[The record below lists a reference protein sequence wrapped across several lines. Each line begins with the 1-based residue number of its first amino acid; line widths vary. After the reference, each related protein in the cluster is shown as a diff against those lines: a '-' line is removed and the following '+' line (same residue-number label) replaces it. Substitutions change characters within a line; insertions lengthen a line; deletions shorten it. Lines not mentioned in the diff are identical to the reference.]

1 MRGFLGTGATL
12 NADLNLLVQ
21 LTMGVA
27 LLVGMFLARRN
38 RFTAHGICQA
48 TVMLLNL
55 AMIGLIMWPSF
66 RGVIPQLPAG
76 LGERYYAV
84 ATAHAAL
91 GIVAELLGL
100 YIVLVAATNLL
111 PQWLRFQRW
120 KLWMRTELALWWV
133 VLLIGLG
140 TYYVWYMGPQGKGA
154 AGAGAPSA
162 AYVTVKLTNF
172 EFTPK
177 EASVPVG
184 ATIEWVNDAGRHT
197 VEADDGSFQSGTL
210 LAGSRFEHTFKTAGT
225 FGYHCGNHGDPGGK
239 GMSGRIKV
247 TPR

>member
-76 LGERYYAV
+76 RGGSDYGL
-84 ATAHAAL
+84 ATANCGV
-91 GIVAELLGL
+91 GIRG
-100 YIVLVAATNLL
+100 
-111 PQWLRFQRW
+111 R
-120 KLWMRTELALWWV
+120 
-133 VLLIGLG
+133 
-140 TYYVWYMGPQGKGA
+140 
-154 AGAGAPSA
+154 
-162 AYVTVKLTNF
+162 
-172 EFTPK
+172 
-177 EASVPVG
+177 PVG
-184 ATIEWVNDAGRHT
+184 VHLR
-197 VEADDGSFQSGTL
+197 
-210 LAGSRFEHTFKTAGT
+210 R
-225 FGYHCGNHGDPGGK
+225 
-239 GMSGRIKV
+239 
-247 TPR
+247 

>member
-1 MRGFLGTGATL
+1 MKGFLGTGATL

-21 LTMGVA
+21 LTIGVA
-27 LLVGMFLARRN
+27 LLAGMFLARRK

-66 RGVIPQLPAG
+66 RRVMLQLPAG
-76 LGERYYAV
+76 LGDRYYAV
-84 ATAHAAL
+84 ATTHAAL
-91 GIVAELLGL
+91 GMVAELLGL
-100 YIVLVAATNLL
+100 YIVLVAATNVL
-111 PQWLRFQRW
+111 PHWLRFQRW

-133 VLLIGLG
+133 VLLIGVG
-140 TYYVWYMGPQGKGA
+140 TYYVWYMAPQSKGGGRAGA
-154 AGAGAPSA
+154 ASA

-177 EASVPVG
+177 QVTAPVG
-184 ATIEWVNDAGRHT
+184 ATVEWVDDAGRHT
-197 VEADDGSFQSGTL
+197 VEADDGSFKSGTL
-210 LAGSRFEHTFKTAGT
+210 VAGSRFEHTFKSAGT